1 MRIIHLSD
9 LHLGK
14 RVNGFSMISDQRY
27 ILEQILGIIK
37 NEQADAV
44 FIAGDIYDKAVPSLE
59 AVQLFDDFL
68 VKLSKLGLKVF
79 IVSGNHDSPERI
91 AFASRIISESGIY
104 LSPVYDGHIEKITVN
119 DEFGPLNV
127 YLLPFIKP
135 VHVRAHYSEENIDT
149 YTDAVRT
156 ALMHTDIDENERNV
170 IIAHQFVTGASRSD
184 SEEQSVGGLDNVD
197 ACVFDA
203 FDYVALG
210 HIHGPQNIGSVTVR
224 YSGTPLKYSFSEEK
238 HEKSVTVV
246 HMYEKGCVSVH
257 TVPLIPFRDMKTIK
271 GSYMDIMSKQFY
283 EDIKTDDYMRVILTD
298 EEDIPDVAARIRIV
312 YKNLMLMEYDNT
324 RTKNNKHITGNDAGK
339 KASPMELFSDL
350 YKRQNNKE
358 MTDTQK
364 DYLGSL
370 IKKVW
375 EDEI

>member
-9 LHLGK
+9 LHIGK
-14 RVNGFSMISDQRY
+14 RVNGFSMISDQCY

-37 NEQADAV
+37 NEKADAV
-44 FIAGDIYDKAVPSLE
+44 FIAGDIYDKSVPSLE

-68 VKLSKLGLKVF
+68 VKLSKLCLKVF

-119 DEFGPLNV
+119 DEFGPVNV
-127 YLLPFIKP
+127 YLLPYIKP
-135 VHVRAHYSEENIDT
+135 VHVRVYYNKENIDT

-156 ALMHTDIDENERNV
+156 ALEHTDIDENVRNV

-184 SEEQSVGGLDNVD
+184 SEEKSVGGMDGVD

-210 HIHGPQNIGSVTVR
+210 HIHGPQNIGSTRVR

-246 HMYEKGCVSVH
+246 DMYEKGNISVR
-257 TVPLIPFRDMKTIK
+257 TVPLIPLRDMKTIK
-271 GSYMDIMSKQFY
+271 GKYMDIMSKQFY

-298 EEDIPDVAARIRIV
+298 EEDIPDAAARIRIV
-312 YKNLMLMEYDNT
+312 YKNLMLMQYDNT
-324 RTKNNKHITGNDAGK
+324 RTKNNKNINGNDEGI
-339 KASPMELFSDL
+339 KASPMELFSEL

-364 DYLGSL
+364 NYLGNL
-370 IKKVW
+370 IKRIW

>member
-27 ILEQILGIIK
+27 ILEQILDIIK

-68 VKLSKLGLKVF
+68 VNLSKLCLKVF

-135 VHVRAHYSEENIDT
+135 VHVRAHYNEENIDT

-156 ALMHTDIDENERNV
+156 ALTHTDIDESVRNV

-197 ACVFDA
+197 ACVFEA

-210 HIHGPQNIGSVTVR
+210 HIHGPQNVGNVTVR

-246 HMYEKGCVSVH
+246 DMYEKGNVSVR
-257 TVPLIPFRDMKTIK
+257 TVPLIPLRDMKTIK
-271 GSYMDIMSKQFY
+271 GNYMDIMSKQFY

-298 EEDIPDVAARIRIV
+298 EEDIPDAAARIRIV

-339 KASPMELFSDL
+339 TASPMELFSNL

>member
-27 ILEQILGIIK
+27 ILEQILDIIK

-135 VHVRAHYSEENIDT
+135 VHVRAHYNEENIDT

-197 ACVFDA
+197 ACVFDV
-203 FDYVALG
+203 FDYAALG

-246 HMYEKGCVSVH
+246 DMYEKGNVSVR
-257 TVPLIPFRDMKTIK
+257 TVPLIPLRDMKTIK
-271 GSYMDIMSKQFY
+271 GNYMDIMSKQFY

-298 EEDIPDVAARIRIV
+298 EEDIPDAAARIRIV
-312 YKNLMLMEYDNT
+312 YRNLMLMEYENT

-375 EDEI
+375 DDEI

>member
-27 ILEQILGIIK
+27 ILEQILDIIK

-104 LSPVYDGHIEKITVN
+104 LSPVYNGHIEKITVN

-149 YTDAVRT
+149 YTGAVRT

-197 ACVFDA
+197 ACVFDV
-203 FDYVALG
+203 FDYAALG

-246 HMYEKGCVSVH
+246 DMYEKGNVSVR
-257 TVPLIPFRDMKTIK
+257 TVPLIPLRDMKTIK
-271 GSYMDIMSKQFY
+271 GNYMDIMSKQFY

-298 EEDIPDVAARIRIV
+298 EEDIPDAAARIRIV
-312 YKNLMLMEYDNT
+312 YRNLMLMEYENT
-324 RTKNNKHITGNDAGK
+324 RTKNNKHITGNDTGK
-339 KASPMELFSDL
+339 KAAPMELFSDL

-375 EDEI
+375 DDEI

>member
-14 RVNGFSMISDQRY
+14 RVNGFSMISDQRH

-68 VKLSKLGLKVF
+68 VNLSKLGLKVF

-135 VHVRAHYSEENIDT
+135 VHVRAHYNEENIDT

-156 ALMHTDIDENERNV
+156 ALTHTDIDESVRNV

-210 HIHGPQNIGSVTVR
+210 HIHGPQNIGYVTVR

-246 HMYEKGCVSVH
+246 DMYEKGNVSVR
-257 TVPLIPFRDMKTIK
+257 TVPLIPLRDMKTIK

-283 EDIKTDDYMRVILTD
+283 KDIKTDDYMRVILTD
-298 EEDIPDVAARIRIV
+298 EEDIPDAAARIRIV

-324 RTKNNKHITGNDAGK
+324 RTKNNKHITGSDAGK
-339 KASPMELFSDL
+339 RRRLWNFFQTCIKG
-350 YKRQNNKE
+350 R
-358 MTDTQK
+358 T
-364 DYLGSL
+364 
-370 IKKVW
+370 IKK
-375 EDEI
+375 

>member
-27 ILEQILGIIK
+27 ILEQILDIIK
-37 NEQADAV
+37 SEEADAV

-59 AVQLFDDFL
+59 AVQLFDDFV
-68 VKLSKLGLKVF
+68 VKLSKLCLKVF
-79 IVSGNHDSPERI
+79 IVSGNHDSPERM

-104 LSPVYDGHIEKITVN
+104 ISSVYDGHVEKVTVN
-119 DEFGPLNV
+119 DEYGPLNV

-135 VHVRAHYSEENIDT
+135 VHVRAYYSEENTDT
-149 YTDAVRT
+149 YTDAVST
-156 ALMHTDIDENERNV
+156 ALKHTDIDENQRNV

-184 SEEQSVGGLDNVD
+184 SEEKTVGGLDDVN
-197 ACVFDA
+197 ACVFDI
-203 FDYVALG
+203 FDYAALG
-210 HIHGPQNIGSVTVR
+210 HIHGPQNIKSDNIR

-238 HEKSVTVV
+238 HKKSVTVV
-246 HMYEKGCVSVH
+246 DMREKGNVSVR
-257 TVPLIPFRDMKTIK
+257 TAPLKPLRDMKTIK
-271 GSYMDIMSKQFY
+271 GRYMDIMSKKFY
-283 EDIKTDDYMRVILTD
+283 ENISTDDYMRIILTD
-298 EEDIPDVAARIRIV
+298 EEDIPDAAARLRIV

-324 RTKNNKHITGNDAGK
+324 RTNNNKYITGSVAEN
-339 KASPMELFSDL
+339 KASPMELFSEL

-358 MTDTQK
+358 MTDAQK

-370 IKKVW
+370 IKKIW
-375 EDEI
+375 EEEL

>member
-68 VKLSKLGLKVF
+68 VNLSKLGLKVF

-149 YTDAVRT
+149 VSYT
-156 ALMHTDIDENERNV
+156 H
-170 IIAHQFVTGASRSD
+170 
-184 SEEQSVGGLDNVD
+184 
-197 ACVFDA
+197 
-203 FDYVALG
+203 
-210 HIHGPQNIGSVTVR
+210 
-224 YSGTPLKYSFSEEK
+224 
-238 HEKSVTVV
+238 
-246 HMYEKGCVSVH
+246 
-257 TVPLIPFRDMKTIK
+257 
-271 GSYMDIMSKQFY
+271 
-283 EDIKTDDYMRVILTD
+283 LTL
-298 EEDIPDVAARIRIV
+298 P
-312 YKNLMLMEYDNT
+312 T
-324 RTKNNKHITGNDAGK
+324 T
-339 KASPMELFSDL
+339 
-350 YKRQNNKE
+350 
-358 MTDTQK
+358 
-364 DYLGSL
+364 
-370 IKKVW
+370 
-375 EDEI
+375 

>member
-27 ILEQILGIIK
+27 ILEQILDIIK

-68 VKLSKLGLKVF
+68 VNLSKLCLKVF

-135 VHVRAHYSEENIDT
+135 VHVRAHYNEENIDT

-156 ALMHTDIDENERNV
+156 ALTHTDIDENVRNV

-210 HIHGPQNIGSVTVR
+210 HIHGPQNIGNVTVR

-246 HMYEKGCVSVH
+246 DMYEKGNVSVR
-257 TVPLIPFRDMKTIK
+257 TVPLIPLRDMKTIK
-271 GSYMDIMSKQFY
+271 GNYMDIMSKQFY

-298 EEDIPDVAARIRIV
+298 EEDIPDAAARIRVV

-339 KASPMELFSDL
+339 KASPMELFSNL

-358 MTDTQK
+358 MTETQK
-364 DYLGSL
+364 EYLGSL

>member
-14 RVNGFSMISDQRY
+14 RVNGFSMISDQRH

-68 VKLSKLGLKVF
+68 VNLSKLGLKVF

-135 VHVRAHYSEENIDT
+135 VHVRAHYNEENIDT

-156 ALMHTDIDENERNV
+156 ALTHTDIDESVRNV

-210 HIHGPQNIGSVTVR
+210 HIHGPQNIGYVTVR

-246 HMYEKGCVSVH
+246 DMYEKGNVSVR
-257 TVPLIPFRDMKTIK
+257 TVPLIPLRDMKTIK
-271 GSYMDIMSKQFY
+271 GNYMDIMSKQFY
-283 EDIKTDDYMRVILTD
+283 KDIKTDDYMRVILTD
-298 EEDIPDVAARIRIV
+298 EEDIPDAAARIRIV

-324 RTKNNKHITGNDAGK
+324 RTKNNKHITGSDAGK

-364 DYLGSL
+364 EYLGSL

>member
-14 RVNGFSMISDQRY
+14 RVNGFSMISDQCY

-68 VKLSKLGLKVF
+68 VNLSKLGLKVF

-135 VHVRAHYSEENIDT
+135 VHVRAHYNEENIDT

-156 ALMHTDIDENERNV
+156 ALTHTDIDENVRNV

-197 ACVFDA
+197 VCVFDA

-246 HMYEKGCVSVH
+246 DMYEKGNVSVR
-257 TVPLIPFRDMKTIK
+257 TVPLIPLRDMKTIK
-271 GSYMDIMSKQFY
+271 GRYMDIMSKQFY

-298 EEDIPDVAARIRIV
+298 EEDIPDAAARIRIV

-358 MTDTQK
+358 MNDTQK
-364 DYLGSL
+364 DYLCSL

>member
-14 RVNGFSMISDQRY
+14 RVNGFSMISDQRH

-37 NEQADAV
+37 NEQVDAV

-91 AFASRIISESGIY
+91 AFASRIVSESGIY

-135 VHVRAHYSEENIDT
+135 VHVRAHYSEENIVT

-156 ALMHTDIDENERNV
+156 ALTHTDIDENVRNV

-238 HEKSVTVV
+238 HEKSITVV
-246 HMYEKGCVSVH
+246 DMYEKGNVSVR
-257 TVPLIPFRDMKTIK
+257 TVPLIPLRDMKTIK

-283 EDIKTDDYMRVILTD
+283 EDMKTDDYMRVILTD
-298 EEDIPDVAARIRIV
+298 EEDIPDAAARIRIV